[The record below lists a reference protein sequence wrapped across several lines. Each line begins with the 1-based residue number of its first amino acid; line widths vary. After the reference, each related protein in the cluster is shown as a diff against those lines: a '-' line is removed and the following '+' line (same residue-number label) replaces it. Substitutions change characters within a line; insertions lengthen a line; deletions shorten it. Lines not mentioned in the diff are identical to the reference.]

1 MKNEYTKEIL
11 AIILIVVSSLS
22 LFNFFIYL
30 NNEISS
36 SGLNSFIFTLL
47 LILITCLIIYSLID

>member
-22 LFNFFIYL
+22 LFNFFIYF
-30 NNEISS
+30 NNEISN
-36 SGLNSFIFTLL
+36 SGFNSLIFTLL